1 MLRVITGVFQSVTEN
16 GEGDFMADRRKFV
29 SQTALLLSAIPF
41 IGILHGVFFGKYR
54 YRILK
59 HTLVFDD
66 LPEEFDGFTITQ
78 ISDIHSGSFD
88 DKKKLEYGVD
98 LINAQESDVI
108 LFQAIW

>member
-1 MLRVITGVFQSVTEN
+1 MLRVITGVFQSVTGN
-16 GEGDFMADRRKFV
+16 GEGDFTADRRKFV